1 MACEGLKGYALIKC
15 KNKQNNK
22 KVINLD
28 LGKIPKIKVTKRSG
42 ETLNV
47 KKEVKKVTNAI
58 GSIFKKKKKKKK

>member
-1 MACEGLKGYALIKC
+1 MACEGLKGYALIQC

-58 GSIFKKKKKKKK
+58 GSLFKKKKKKKK